1 MELKKIHQ
9 CVTIATRVAI
19 LKEKSKQAERMLKD
33 VSMSVFTGMLTEQE
47 KIQILEAGRIL
58 DRLAGNLSERDAM
71 DIILSLPEMQPDTKT
86 KA

>member
-1 MELKKIHQ
+1 MELKNIHQ
-9 CVTIATRVAI
+9 CVTVATRVAV
-19 LKEKSKQAERMLKD
+19 LKEKAKQAERMIKD

-58 DRLAGNLSERDAM
+58 DKLAGELSEQDAIN
-71 DIILSLPEMQPDTKT
+71 IIISLPDMQPTKT